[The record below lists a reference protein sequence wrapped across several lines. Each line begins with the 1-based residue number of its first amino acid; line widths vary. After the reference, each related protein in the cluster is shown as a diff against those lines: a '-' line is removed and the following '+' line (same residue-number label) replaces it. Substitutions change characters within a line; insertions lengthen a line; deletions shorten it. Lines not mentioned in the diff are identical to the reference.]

1 MNFSNKL
8 EVWRSC
14 ILTRQAHCASEERTQ
29 PVDDKPGKPTSG
41 GVYQNSQNDHTAGA
55 WEIQAIKH
63 GK

>member
-1 MNFSNKL
+1 MDFSNKL

-14 ILTRQAHCASEERTQ
+14 ILTRQAHCVSEEWTQ
-29 PVDDKPGKPTSG
+29 PVGDKPGMPTSG
-41 GVYQNSQNDHTAGA
+41 GVYQNSQNDHTTGA